1 MDFIKVTTNDS
12 LSKGLERIVGLI
24 GQTIVF
30 EEVDRAMHGSKRCS
44 GDRKISGKG
53 K

>member
-12 LSKGLERIVGLI
+12 FSKGLERIVGLI

-30 EEVDRAMHGSKRCS
+30 EEVDRAMHGCS